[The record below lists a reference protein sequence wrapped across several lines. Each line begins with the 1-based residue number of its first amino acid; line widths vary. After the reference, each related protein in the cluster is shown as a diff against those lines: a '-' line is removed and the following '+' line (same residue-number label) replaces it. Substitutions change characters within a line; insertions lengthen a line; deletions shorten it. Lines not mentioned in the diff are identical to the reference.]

1 MSCGLSLNADA
12 PVCWLD
18 EEVLP
23 EMTLLDDTC
32 DSPLPG
38 RMPATPVTAGSMNG
52 RFTSLQLSSS
62 SDYTTAEIP
71 CPQEKTLD
79 LLKSNLS
86 SPKVESKTFNAK
98 PSRQNDTITS
108 ETSSSDGA
116 EEDNSEVHNPE
127 LSKHNST
134 TSTDSN
140 DKMFDPS
147 ESISYPEQWLDVRY
161 FPEITLLDVTRE
173 SELLS
178 SMEATQE
185 SIFENSRPS
194 PEHSGSNMAKSQT
207 SAEETSDSHPSNVTT
222 DMSSSSV
229 VSVRCAASL
238 FSTSDIQCNTSS
250 KNVTSELHGEPLVNA
265 VEANYEEPP
274 ASYDAELS
282 SKETRP
288 SPKASG
294 SVNGSLTSPQSSS
307 TDSNTPAQIPCPKN
321 TTLDLH
327 PSNESSPKAESE
339 ATDQATSV
347 SDNTPETSLVISQ
360 NVSAVKAT
368 SSSAVRNTT
377 FDRRSLQKT
386 CANTFLGDAGA
397 ATSCLQNT
405 FDAEPPRQNGT
416 ITLSETSSSDG
427 RQNTFDKSTPLKVCD
442 ATSSPKEN
450 NSVAPTPEHNGP
462 FSRTDSNT
470 RMVDTPESVSEVNPT
485 VEEASG
491 AGQRDT
497 KDQSQSSL
505 SLTDGLSDTLGHQ
518 NMDVENNTSNPFNL
532 DDTRDLR
539 ADPLSTSTPMTT
551 CKIFSVNTQREGG
564 KTTAAQKRLYG
575 DGLGKLG
582 GQLPS
587 DVPSNILCDRKT
599 FLTHTAAKS
608 LLPPLRAASK
618 LLRDKTGSAPSGR
631 FDALT
636 SGLPMTRQ
644 RAQTAPGAPQTT
656 RTSSSHK
663 LRASTTGSKQPN
675 SGLQRPQLSGV
686 ASCIQRAATGLRLP
700 SVRSNASSHGLRGP
714 TATNTLTKTSHA
726 KKHPISR
733 GDSFP
738 GAKRTRIDTLVPSTS
753 TEASVSD
760 AANGAKTVK
769 QSTTSRRALPA
780 KGQKNDAAVLAST
793 AAEMSTSSGAVSRA
807 RAPKPPASSHRALL
821 AKAKDCANC
830 LVLEQQLKEKSAEI
844 ERLKEE
850 LLK

>member
-1 MSCGLSLNADA
+1 MSFGHSLNCPDA
-12 PVCWLD
+12 HVCCLD

-23 EMTLLDDTC
+23 EITLLDDTC

-38 RMPATPVTAGSMNG
+38 RMPATPVTAESMNG

-62 SDYTTAEIP
+62 TDYTTAEIP

-86 SPKVESKTFNAK
+86 SPKAESKTFNAK
-98 PSRQNDTITS
+98 PSRQNDTVMS
-108 ETSSSDGA
+108 ETSSSASA
-116 EEDNSEVHNPE
+116 EEDSSEVHNPE

-140 DKMFDPS
+140 DKMFDPP
-147 ESISYPEQWLDVRY
+147 ESVSYPEQWLDVRY
-161 FPEITLLDVTRE
+161 FPEITLLEITRD
-173 SELLS
+173 SELS
-178 SMEATQE
+178 SVEATQE
-185 SIFENSRPS
+185 SILENSMPS
-194 PEHSGSNMAKSQT
+194 PEHSGSNLTKSQT

-229 VSVRCAASL
+229 VSVRCAAL
-238 FSTSDIQCNTSS
+238 QFSTSDMQCNTSS
-250 KNVTSELHGEPLVNA
+250 KNVTSELHGEPLVTSNA
-265 VEANYEEPP
+265 VEANDEEPP
-274 ASYDAELS
+274 ASHVAELS
-282 SKETRP
+282 SKETQP
-288 SPKASG
+288 SPKTSV
-294 SVNGSLTSPQSSS
+294 SVNGTLTSPQNSS

-347 SDNTPETSLVISQ
+347 SDNAPETSLVISQ

-368 SSSAVRNTT
+368 GSSAVWNTA
-377 FDRRSLQKT
+377 FERRSLQKA
-386 CANTFLGDAGA
+386 CANSSLGDAGA

-405 FDAEPPRQNGT
+405 FDAKPLRQNGT

-427 RQNTFDKSTPLKVCD
+427 RQNTFDKSTPLKGCD
-442 ATSSPKEN
+442 ATSSPNEN
-450 NSVAPTPEHNGP
+450 NSVAPTLEHNGS
-462 FSRTDSNT
+462 FSRTDPNT
-470 RMVDTPESVSEVNPT
+470 RMVDTPESVSEVNPA
-485 VEEASG
+485 VEEVSG

-505 SLTDGLSDTLGHQ
+505 SLTDGLSDTLSHQ
-518 NMDVENNTSNPFNL
+518 NMDVENTSNPFNL

-539 ADPLSTSTPMTT
+539 ADPLITSTPMTT
-551 CKIFSVNTQREGG
+551 CKILSVNTQREGG

-575 DGLGKLG
+575 DGLKKPGR
-582 GQLPS
+582 QLPS
-587 DVPSNILCDRKT
+587 DVPSNIVCDRKT
-599 FLTHTAAKS
+599 FLTHIAAKS
-608 LLPPLRAASK
+608 HLPPSRAASQ

-636 SGLPMTRQ
+636 SGLPMKRQ
-644 RAQTAPGAPQTT
+644 RTQTAPGEPQTT
-656 RTSSSHK
+656 GTSSSHK

-675 SGLQRPQLSGV
+675 SGLQRPQVSGVLSGT
-686 ASCIQRAATGLRLP
+686 QRAATGLRLP

-714 TATNTLTKTSHA
+714 TATNPVTSQA
-726 KKHPISR
+726 KKHPLSR
-733 GDSFP
+733 GDYFP
-738 GAKRTRIDTLVPSTS
+738 AGPKRKRID
-753 TEASVSD
+753 A
-760 AANGAKTVK
+760 
-769 QSTTSRRALPA
+769 
-780 KGQKNDAAVLAST
+780 LAST
-793 AAEMSTSSGAVSRA
+793 SAEMSTSCGAVSRA
-807 RAPKPPASSHRALL
+807 RALKLSASSHRGLL
-821 AKAKDCANC
+821 TKAKDCANC

>member
-1 MSCGLSLNADA
+1 MSCGHSLNGPDA
-12 PVCWLD
+12 PVCFLD

-23 EMTLLDDTC
+23 EITLLDDTC

-38 RMPATPVTAGSMNG
+38 RMPATPVTAESMNG

-62 SDYTTAEIP
+62 TDYTTAEIP

-86 SPKVESKTFNAK
+86 SPKAESKTFNTK

-116 EEDNSEVHNPE
+116 EEDNPEVHNPE

-140 DKMFDPS
+140 DKMFDPP
-147 ESISYPEQWLDVRY
+147 ENISYREQWLDVRY

-185 SIFENSRPS
+185 SIFENSMPS

-229 VSVRCAASL
+229 VSVRCAASQ
-238 FSTSDIQCNTSS
+238 FSTSDMQCNTSS
-250 KNVTSELHGEPLVNA
+250 KNVTSELHGEPLVTSNA
-265 VEANYEEPP
+265 VEANDEEPP
-274 ASYDAELS
+274 ASHDAELS

-288 SPKASG
+288 SPKTSG
-294 SVNGSLTSPQSSS
+294 SVSGTLTSPQSSS

-327 PSNESSPKAESE
+327 PSNESSPKAGSE

-360 NVSAVKAT
+360 NVAAVKAT
-368 SSSAVRNTT
+368 GSSAVWNTT

-386 CANTFLGDAGA
+386 SANSSLGDAGA

-405 FDAEPPRQNGT
+405 FDAKRPRQNST

-442 ATSSPKEN
+442 ASSSPKEN

-470 RMVDTPESVSEVNPT
+470 RMVDTPESVSEVNPA

-497 KDQSQSSL
+497 KDQSQSSP
-505 SLTDGLSDTLGHQ
+505 SLTDGLSDTFGHQ
-518 NMDVENNTSNPFNL
+518 NMDVENNPSNPFIHL

-539 ADPLSTSTPMTT
+539 ADPLITSTPMTT

-575 DGLGKLG
+575 DGLRKPG

-587 DVPSNILCDRKT
+587 DVPSNIVCDRKT
-599 FLTHTAAKS
+599 FLRHTAAKS
-608 LLPPLRAASK
+608 HLPPSRAASQ

-636 SGLPMTRQ
+636 SGLPMKRLRT
-644 RAQTAPGAPQTT
+644 QTAPGAPQTT
-656 RTSSSHK
+656 GTSSSHK
-663 LRASTTGSKQPN
+663 LRASTTGSKQLH
-675 SGLQRPQLSGV
+675 SGLQRPQVSGV
-686 ASCIQRAATGLRLP
+686 PSGIQRAATGLRLP
-700 SVRSNASSHGLRGP
+700 SVRSNASSHGPRGP
-714 TATNTLTKTSHA
+714 TATNPVTSQA
-726 KKHPISR
+726 KKHPLSR

-738 GAKRTRIDTLVPSTS
+738 AGAKRKRMDPL
-753 TEASVSD
+753 D
-760 AANGAKTVK
+760 
-769 QSTTSRRALPA
+769 
-780 KGQKNDAAVLAST
+780 ST
-793 AAEMSTSSGAVSRA
+793 AAEMSTSCGAVGRA
-807 RAPKPPASSHRALL
+807 RALKLPVSSHRALL